1 MPDMHTL
8 AADMEQAIIE
18 FGQQYNMCMS
28 VLDTM
33 GLGLEDYE
41 VAIRFTR
48 DFYEENK
55 EFITELARVVDKPVI
70 VEMWDER
77 FFYFVLKFEFNFI
90 DALDKASALST
101 VQIDVENA
109 KRYDINYIDKQGEAQ
124 RPTILHCSPSGAIE
138 RIIYGLLEKQHMH
151 AQAGGVPILPVWLSP
166 TQVRVIPVAQRH
178 MESAGEVAQ
187 MLGCRVDIDD
197 RAETVGK
204 KIRDAGMEW
213 IPYVVVLGDEEF
225 ASGDLSVT
233 VRSESQ
239 PNKPRQV
246 KMKAWDLSARVQA
259 EIAGL
264 PYKGLAL
271 PVYLSVRPKFL

>member
-1 MPDMHTL
+1 MVVTHP
-8 AADMEQAIIE
+8 
-18 FGQQYNMCMS
+18 GQ
-28 VLDTM
+28 
-33 GLGLEDYE
+33 
-41 VAIRFTR
+41 
-48 DFYEENK
+48 
-55 EFITELARVVDKPVI
+55 
-70 VEMWDER
+70 
-77 FFYFVLKFEFNFI
+77 
-90 DALDKASALST
+90 
-101 VQIDVENA
+101 
-109 KRYDINYIDKQGEAQ
+109 
-124 RPTILHCSPSGAIE
+124 
-138 RIIYGLLEKQHMH
+138 
-151 AQAGGVPILPVWLSP
+151 
-166 TQVRVIPVAQRH
+166 RVIPVAQRH